1 MKNKL
6 FLAMSLVFGMAIL
19 PAKAQVKIG
28 FINADYILSQMPE
41 AKQVE
46 EDLKNTQKQ
55 YETLYQGKVKD
66 FQDKFAVY
74 EKLSADPKT
83 ADIIKQDKEKE
94 LQNLQTSI
102 QEFQQNS
109 QSSLQKKQAQL
120 LQPLL
125 KKVEENMHAVAAEN
139 AYTYV
144 FNYDA
149 GMDAHGN
156 PDVGLLWTAYMAD
169 MNQYISVQRRLAD
182 FDLLNMWTTPIGS
195 SAWAIPGGVAEGATL
210 AEGLF
215 S

>member
-66 FQDKFAVY
+66 FQDKLAVF
-74 EKLSADPKT
+74 EKLNADPKT
-83 ADIIKQDKEKE
+83 ADIIKKDKEKE

-109 QSSLQKKQAQL
+109 QTSLQKKQAQL

-149 GMDAHGN
+149 GMGTAPILLHYPTDAN
-156 PDVGLLWTAYMAD
+156 M
-169 MNQYISVQRRLAD
+169 S
-182 FDLLNMWTTPIGS
+182 DLVLKKMGITPK
-195 SAWAIPGGVAEGATL
+195 PATP
-210 AEGLF
+210 AAAPAAPAKK
-215 S
+215 

>member
-55 YETLYQGKVKD
+55 YETLYQGKVKE
-66 FQDKFAVY
+66 FQDKLAVF
-74 EKLSADPKT
+74 EKLNADPKT

-125 KKVEENMHAVAAEN
+125 KKVEERMHEVATEN
-139 AYTYV
+139 AFTYV

-149 GMDAHGN
+149 GMGTAPILLHYPADAN
-156 PDVGLLWTAYMAD
+156 M
-169 MNQYISVQRRLAD
+169 S
-182 FDLLNMWTTPIGS
+182 DLVLKKMGITPK
-195 SAWAIPGGVAEGATL
+195 PVAPA
-210 AEGLF
+210 AAPAAPAKK
-215 S
+215 

>member
-66 FQDKFAVY
+66 FQDKLAVY

-149 GMDAHGN
+149 GMGTAPILLHYPTDANMSDLVLKKMGIT
-156 PDVGLLWTAYMAD
+156 PKPVTATA
-169 MNQYISVQRRLAD
+169 A
-182 FDLLNMWTTPIGS
+182 P
-195 SAWAIPGGVAEGATL
+195 AT
-210 AEGLF
+210 AAPATAAPATAAPAAAPAKPKK
-215 S
+215 

>member
-66 FQDKFAVY
+66 FQDKLAAF
-74 EKLSADPKT
+74 EKLNADPKT

-149 GMDAHGN
+149 GMGTAPILLHYPADAN
-156 PDVGLLWTAYMAD
+156 M
-169 MNQYISVQRRLAD
+169 S
-182 FDLLNMWTTPIGS
+182 DLVLKKMGITPK
-195 SAWAIPGGVAEGATL
+195 PATP
-210 AEGLF
+210 AAAPAAPAKK
-215 S
+215 

>member
-46 EDLKNTQKQ
+46 ADLKNTQKQ

-66 FQDKFAVY
+66 FQDKLAAF
-74 EKLSADPKT
+74 EKMNADAKT
-83 ADIIKQDKEKE
+83 PDIIKQDKEKE

-120 LQPLL
+120 LQHLL

-149 GMDAHGN
+149 GMGTAPILLHYPADAN
-156 PDVGLLWTAYMAD
+156 M
-169 MNQYISVQRRLAD
+169 S
-182 FDLLNMWTTPIGS
+182 DLVLKKMGITPK
-195 SAWAIPGGVAEGATL
+195 PATP
-210 AEGLF
+210 AAAPAAPAKK
-215 S
+215 

>member
-6 FLAMSLVFGMAIL
+6 VLAISFVLGLATMPL
-19 PAKAQVKIG
+19 KAQVKIG
-28 FINADYILSQMPE
+28 FINADYILAQMPE

-55 YETLYQGKVKD
+55 YETLYQSKVKD
-66 FQDKFAVY
+66 FQDKLAVF
-74 EKLSADPKT
+74 EKLPANTSDV
-83 ADIIKQDKEKE
+83 IKQDKEKE
-94 LQNLQTSI
+94 LQNLQSSI

-125 KKVEENMHAVAAEN
+125 KKIEESMHAVADAN

-149 GMDAHGN
+149 GMGTAPILLHFPTDAN
-156 PDVGLLWTAYMAD
+156 
-169 MNQYISVQRRLAD
+169 IS
-182 FDLLNMWTTPIGS
+182 DLVLKKMGITPKPAS
-195 SAWAIPGGVAEGATL
+195 PPAAAPAA
-210 AEGLF
+210 APAAPKAAPKK
-215 S
+215 

>member
-66 FQDKFAVY
+66 FQDKLAVF
-74 EKLSADPKT
+74 EKLNADPKT

-149 GMDAHGN
+149 GMGTAPILLHYPTDAN
-156 PDVGLLWTAYMAD
+156 M
-169 MNQYISVQRRLAD
+169 S
-182 FDLLNMWTTPIGS
+182 DLVLKKMGITPK
-195 SAWAIPGGVAEGATL
+195 PATP
-210 AEGLF
+210 AAAPAAPAKK
-215 S
+215 

>member
-66 FQDKFAVY
+66 FQDKLAVF
-74 EKLSADPKT
+74 EKLNADPKT

-109 QSSLQKKQAQL
+109 QTSLQKKQAQL

-149 GMDAHGN
+149 GMGTAPILLHYPTDAN
-156 PDVGLLWTAYMAD
+156 M
-169 MNQYISVQRRLAD
+169 S
-182 FDLLNMWTTPIGS
+182 DLVLKKMGITPKPAS
-195 SAWAIPGGVAEGATL
+195 PAAAQAAPAKK
-210 AEGLF
+210 
-215 S
+215 

>member
-66 FQDKFAVY
+66 FQDKLAAF
-74 EKLSADPKT
+74 EKLNADPKT

-102 QEFQQNS
+102 KEFQQNS

-149 GMDAHGN
+149 GMGTAPILLHYPADAN
-156 PDVGLLWTAYMAD
+156 M
-169 MNQYISVQRRLAD
+169 S
-182 FDLLNMWTTPIGS
+182 DLVLKKMGITPKP
-195 SAWAIPGGVAEGATL
+195 AAPAA
-210 AEGLF
+210 APAAPAKK
-215 S
+215 

>member
-66 FQDKFAVY
+66 FQEKLAAY

-149 GMDAHGN
+149 GMGTAPILLHYPADANMSDLVLKKMGIT
-156 PDVGLLWTAYMAD
+156 PKPVTTTAAPATAAPA
-169 MNQYISVQRRLAD
+169 S
-182 FDLLNMWTTPIGS
+182 TP
-195 SAWAIPGGVAEGATL
+195 AATP
-210 AEGLF
+210 AKPKK
-215 S
+215 

>member
-55 YETLYQGKVKD
+55 YETLYQSKVKD
-66 FQDKFAVY
+66 FQDKLAVF

-109 QSSLQKKQAQL
+109 QTSLQKKQAQL

-125 KKVEENMHAVAAEN
+125 KKVEENMHAVANEN

-149 GMDAHGN
+149 GMGTAPILLHYPTDANISDLVLKKMGIT
-156 PDVGLLWTAYMAD
+156 PKPVTA
-169 MNQYISVQRRLAD
+169 
-182 FDLLNMWTTPIGS
+182 P
-195 SAWAIPGGVAEGATL
+195 AT
-210 AEGLF
+210 AAPAKK
-215 S
+215 

>member
-66 FQDKFAVY
+66 FQDKLAVY

-149 GMDAHGN
+149 GMGTAPILLHYPTDANMSDLVLKKMGIT
-156 PDVGLLWTAYMAD
+156 PKPVTATA
-169 MNQYISVQRRLAD
+169 
-182 FDLLNMWTTPIGS
+182 TP
-195 SAWAIPGGVAEGATL
+195 AT
-210 AEGLF
+210 AAPAAAAPAKPKK
-215 S
+215 

>member
-1 MKNKL
+1 MKNKFL
-6 FLAMSLVFGMAIL
+6 LAMSLVFGLATMPL
-19 PAKAQVKIG
+19 KAQIKIG

-66 FQDKFAVY
+66 FQDKLAVF
-74 EKLSADPKT
+74 EKLPANTSDV
-83 ADIIKQDKEKE
+83 IKQDKEKE

-125 KKVEENMHAVAAEN
+125 KKIEENMHAVANEN
-139 AYTYV
+139 AFTYV

-149 GMDAHGN
+149 GMGTAPILLHYPTDAN
-156 PDVGLLWTAYMAD
+156 M
-169 MNQYISVQRRLAD
+169 S
-182 FDLLNMWTTPIGS
+182 DLVLKKMGITPK
-195 SAWAIPGGVAEGATL
+195 PPVAATP
-210 AEGLF
+210 AAAPAA
-215 S
+215 SPAAAPKKK

>member
-1 MKNKL
+1 MKTKFL
-6 FLAMSLVFGMAIL
+6 LAMGLVFGMAVMPL
-19 PAKAQVKIG
+19 KAQIKIG

-66 FQDKFAVY
+66 FQDKLAVF
-74 EKLSADPKT
+74 EKLPAST
-83 ADIIKQDKEKE
+83 ADIIKQDREKE

-125 KKVEENMHAVAAEN
+125 KKIEENMHAVANEN

-149 GMDAHGN
+149 GMGTAPILLHYPADASISDLVLKKMGIT
-156 PDVGLLWTAYMAD
+156 PKPVTATPA
-169 MNQYISVQRRLAD
+169 AA
-182 FDLLNMWTTPIGS
+182 TTAP
-195 SAWAIPGGVAEGATL
+195 ATKT
-210 AEGLF
+210 ATPATKK
-215 S
+215 

>member
-1 MKNKL
+1 MKTKFL
-6 FLAMSLVFGMAIL
+6 LAMGLVFGMAVMPL
-19 PAKAQVKIG
+19 KAQIKIG

-66 FQDKFAVY
+66 FQDKLAVF
-74 EKLSADPKT
+74 EKLPAST
-83 ADIIKQDKEKE
+83 ADIIKQDREKE

-125 KKVEENMHAVAAEN
+125 KKIEENMHAVANEN

-149 GMDAHGN
+149 GMGTAPILLHYPADASISDLVLKKMGIT
-156 PDVGLLWTAYMAD
+156 PKPVTATPA
-169 MNQYISVQRRLAD
+169 AAT
-182 FDLLNMWTTPIGS
+182 TTP
-195 SAWAIPGGVAEGATL
+195 ATKT
-210 AEGLF
+210 ATPATKK
-215 S
+215 

>member
-66 FQDKFAVY
+66 FQDKLAAF
-74 EKLSADPKT
+74 EKLNADPNT
-83 ADIIKQDKEKE
+83 ADIIKQDKENE

-149 GMDAHGN
+149 GMGTAPILLHYPADAN
-156 PDVGLLWTAYMAD
+156 M
-169 MNQYISVQRRLAD
+169 S
-182 FDLLNMWTTPIGS
+182 DLVLKKMGITPKP
-195 SAWAIPGGVAEGATL
+195 AAPAA
-210 AEGLF
+210 APAAPAKK
-215 S
+215 

>member
-1 MKNKL
+1 
-6 FLAMSLVFGMAIL
+6 
-19 PAKAQVKIG
+19 
-28 FINADYILSQMPE
+28 MPE

-55 YETLYQGKVKD
+55 YETLYQSKVKD
-66 FQDKFAVY
+66 FQDKLAVF

-109 QSSLQKKQAQL
+109 QTSLQKKQAQL

-125 KKVEENMHAVAAEN
+125 KKVEENMHAVANEN

-149 GMDAHGN
+149 GMGTAPILLHYPTDANISDLVLKKMGIT
-156 PDVGLLWTAYMAD
+156 PKPVTAPA
-169 MNQYISVQRRLAD
+169 AA
-182 FDLLNMWTTPIGS
+182 P
-195 SAWAIPGGVAEGATL
+195 AKK
-210 AEGLF
+210 
-215 S
+215 

>member
-46 EDLKNTQKQ
+46 EDLKNTQEQ

-66 FQDKFAVY
+66 FQDKLAAF
-74 EKLSADPKT
+74 EKLNADPKT

-120 LQPLL
+120 VQPLL

-149 GMDAHGN
+149 GMGTAPILLHYPADAN
-156 PDVGLLWTAYMAD
+156 M
-169 MNQYISVQRRLAD
+169 S
-182 FDLLNMWTTPIGS
+182 DLVLKKMGITPKP
-195 SAWAIPGGVAEGATL
+195 AAPAA
-210 AEGLF
+210 APAAPAKK
-215 S
+215 

>member
-66 FQDKFAVY
+66 FQDKLAVF
-74 EKLSADPKT
+74 EKLNADPKT

-149 GMDAHGN
+149 GMGTAPILLHYPTDANMSDLVLKKMGIT
-156 PDVGLLWTAYMAD
+156 PKPATATA
-169 MNQYISVQRRLAD
+169 A
-182 FDLLNMWTTPIGS
+182 P
-195 SAWAIPGGVAEGATL
+195 AT
-210 AEGLF
+210 AAPATAAPAKPKK
-215 S
+215 

>member
-6 FLAMSLVFGMAIL
+6 LLAMSLVFGMAIL

-66 FQDKFAVY
+66 FQDKLAVF
-74 EKLSADPKT
+74 EKLNADPKT

-149 GMDAHGN
+149 GMGTAPILLHYPADAN
-156 PDVGLLWTAYMAD
+156 M
-169 MNQYISVQRRLAD
+169 S
-182 FDLLNMWTTPIGS
+182 DLVLKKMGITPKP
-195 SAWAIPGGVAEGATL
+195 AAPAA
-210 AEGLF
+210 APAAPAKK
-215 S
+215 

>member
-66 FQDKFAVY
+66 FQDKLAVF
-74 EKLSADPKT
+74 EKLNADPKT

-109 QSSLQKKQAQL
+109 QTSLQKKQAQL

-149 GMDAHGN
+149 GMGTAPILLHYPTDAN
-156 PDVGLLWTAYMAD
+156 M
-169 MNQYISVQRRLAD
+169 S
-182 FDLLNMWTTPIGS
+182 DLVLKKMGITPK
-195 SAWAIPGGVAEGATL
+195 PATP
-210 AEGLF
+210 AAPAKK
-215 S
+215 

>member
-1 MKNKL
+1 
-6 FLAMSLVFGMAIL
+6 MAVMPL
-19 PAKAQVKIG
+19 KAQIKIG

-66 FQDKFAVY
+66 FQDKLAVF
-74 EKLSADPKT
+74 EKLPANT
-83 ADIIKQDKEKE
+83 ADIIKQDREKE

-149 GMDAHGN
+149 GMGTAPILLHYPADAN
-156 PDVGLLWTAYMAD
+156 M
-169 MNQYISVQRRLAD
+169 S
-182 FDLLNMWTTPIGS
+182 DLVLKKMGITPKP
-195 SAWAIPGGVAEGATL
+195 AAAAAAPAAP
-210 AEGLF
+210 AKK
-215 S
+215 

>member
-66 FQDKFAVY
+66 FQDKLAVF
-74 EKLSADPKT
+74 EKLNADPKT
-83 ADIIKQDKEKE
+83 ADIIKQDKE

-149 GMDAHGN
+149 GMGTAPILLHYPTDANMSDLVLKKMGIT
-156 PDVGLLWTAYMAD
+156 PKPATATA
-169 MNQYISVQRRLAD
+169 A
-182 FDLLNMWTTPIGS
+182 P
-195 SAWAIPGGVAEGATL
+195 AT
-210 AEGLF
+210 AAPATAAPAKPKK
-215 S
+215 

>member
-1 MKNKL
+1 MKTK
-6 FLAMSLVFGMAIL
+6 FLLAVGLMFGLATMPL
-19 PAKAQVKIG
+19 QAQVKIG

-66 FQDKFAVY
+66 FQDKLAAF
-74 EKLSADPKT
+74 EKMNADAKT
-83 ADIIKQDKEKE
+83 PDIIKQDKEKE

-125 KKVEENMHAVAAEN
+125 KKIEENMHAVANEN
-139 AYTYV
+139 AYTHV

-149 GMDAHGN
+149 GMGTA
-156 PDVGLLWTAYMAD
+156 PILLHYPTEAAISDLVLKKMGITPKPVTAAAAPAAAPAAAKPAAAPAA
-169 MNQYISVQRRLAD
+169 VKPAA
-182 FDLLNMWTTPIGS
+182 PKK
-195 SAWAIPGGVAEGATL
+195 
-210 AEGLF
+210 
-215 S
+215 

>member
-1 MKNKL
+1 MKTKFL
-6 FLAMSLVFGMAIL
+6 LAMGLVFGMAVMPL
-19 PAKAQVKIG
+19 KAQIKIG

-66 FQDKFAVY
+66 FQDKLAVF
-74 EKLSADPKT
+74 EKLPAST
-83 ADIIKQDKEKE
+83 ADIIKQDREKE

-125 KKVEENMHAVAAEN
+125 KKIEENMHAVANEN
-139 AYTYV
+139 AYTFV

-149 GMDAHGN
+149 GMGTAPILLHYPADASISDLVLKKMGIT
-156 PDVGLLWTAYMAD
+156 PKPVTATPA
-169 MNQYISVQRRLAD
+169 AA
-182 FDLLNMWTTPIGS
+182 TTAP
-195 SAWAIPGGVAEGATL
+195 ATKT
-210 AEGLF
+210 ATPATKK
-215 S
+215 

>member
-66 FQDKFAVY
+66 FQDKLAVY
-74 EKLSADPKT
+74 EKLSADAKT

-125 KKVEENMHAVAAEN
+125 KTSIRE
-139 AYTYV
+139 
-144 FNYDA
+144 
-149 GMDAHGN
+149 
-156 PDVGLLWTAYMAD
+156 
-169 MNQYISVQRRLAD
+169 ISK
-182 FDLLNMWTTPIGS
+182 TS
-195 SAWAIPGGVAEGATL
+195 SDR
-210 AEGLF
+210 
-215 S
+215 

>member
-66 FQDKFAVY
+66 FQDKLAAY

-149 GMDAHGN
+149 GMGTAPILLHYPADANMSELVLKKMGIT
-156 PDVGLLWTAYMAD
+156 PKPVTAAP
-169 MNQYISVQRRLAD
+169 ATAAPA
-182 FDLLNMWTTPIGS
+182 TTSP
-195 SAWAIPGGVAEGATL
+195 AVTKPKK
-210 AEGLF
+210 
-215 S
+215 

>member
-66 FQDKFAVY
+66 FQDKLAAF
-74 EKLSADPKT
+74 EKLNADPKT

-149 GMDAHGN
+149 GMGTAPILLHYPADAN
-156 PDVGLLWTAYMAD
+156 M
-169 MNQYISVQRRLAD
+169 S
-182 FDLLNMWTTPIGS
+182 DLVLKKMGITPKP
-195 SAWAIPGGVAEGATL
+195 AAAAAAPAAP
-210 AEGLF
+210 AKK
-215 S
+215 